1 MPVPE
6 RIPPGRGVPVSG
18 SGRVL
23 VHPNGWL
30 LLVALGFG
38 VTTWGAFMYI
48 GLRARQRAWLA
59 WSAVYG
65 ALLVLFGVLESP
77 PHPST
82 AASAVGTLAFLG
94 AWVGG
99 TAHAAVIRK
108 DAGRLTGR
116 TDDGTKLD
124 AARQRIE
131 RRAEGRR
138 LVARDPRLAREAGVG
153 RPDLAGA
160 EDFGLVDINHVSGEV
175 LCRLPGI
182 TPETAQRI
190 VETREGVGFYK
201 SADDLGIN
209 LDLSPALV
217 DEIREYTIF
226 L

>member
-1 MPVPE
+1 VPVPE
-6 RIPPGRGVPVSG
+6 RIPPGRGVPVPG

-30 LLVALGFG
+30 TLVALGFG
-38 VTTWGAFMYI
+38 VTTCAAFLYI

-82 AASAVGTLAFLG
+82 AAAAVGTLAFLG
-94 AWVGG
+94 VWVGG

-116 TDDGTKLD
+116 ADDGTKLD
-124 AARQRIE
+124 AARLRIE
-131 RRAEGRR
+131 RRADGRR
-138 LVARDPRLAREAGVG
+138 LVARDPQLAREAGVG

-160 EDFGLVDINHVSGEV
+160 EDFGLVDVNHVSREV

-182 TPETAQRI
+182 TPETAKRI
-190 VETREGVGFYK
+190 VDAREGVGFYK
-201 SADDLGIN
+201 SADDLGVN
-209 LDLSPALV
+209 LDLSPALI